1 MGELMRVIA
10 GLCAGLCVVGC
21 SVETDSAS
29 ESVPLP
35 REIVDLGV
43 EITADTP
50 KQFFGNRFLSD
61 MGLEGLNSFDV
72 VQWEYGPVSG
82 SNAYYTLFNHGGP
95 HVDAPNHVGVGP
107 GLDAYAVE
115 SFVGPVK
122 AFDVSHLKSGRTV
135 TVDMVRSLPI
145 TPDDIVIMYTGYAA
159 PTNDSDLPET
169 IALSYEAAEYLAKIP
184 IRGFGT
190 DAFSVASITDQSP
203 VAADDPVA
211 QTVPA
216 HYALLT
222 RGIPTY
228 EQLVN
233 VDKLLGKENMLFVG
247 APLNI
252 KDGDGMIVRPVV
264 LIY

>member
-1 MGELMRVIA
+1 MRMFSLLFVA
-10 GLCAGLCVVGC
+10 LCLVGC
-21 SVETDSAS
+21 SDEINSPS
-29 ESVPLP
+29 QSLPLP
-35 REIVDLGV
+35 TEIIDLGV
-43 EITADTP
+43 EITEDTP
-50 KQFFGNRFLSD
+50 KQFWGNKFLSD
-61 MGLEGLNSFDV
+61 MGFDGRNSFNV
-72 VQWEYGPVSG
+72 VHWEFGPVSG
-82 SNAYYTLFNHGGP
+82 SNAYYTFFNHGGP
-95 HVDAPNHVGVGP
+95 HVDAPNHVGVGQ

-115 SFVGPVK
+115 SFVGPVR
-122 AFDVSHLKSGRTV
+122 AFDVSHLESGRTV

-145 TPDDIVIMYTGYAA
+145 TPNDIVIMYTGYAA
-159 PTNDSDLPET
+159 PTSDSDLPVT
-169 IALSYEAAEYLAKIP
+169 IALSYEAAEYLATIP

-203 VAADDPVA
+203 VIADDPVA

-216 HYALLT
+216 HYALLS
-222 RGIPTY
+222 RGVPVY

-252 KDGDGMIVRPVV
+252 KDGDGMMVRPVV

>member
-1 MGELMRVIA
+1 MGIFRI
-10 GLCAGLCVVGC
+10 LCVGLCVVGC
-21 SVETDSAS
+21 SDEIGNPSQAL
-29 ESVPLP
+29 PLP
-35 REIVDLGV
+35 TEIIDLGV

-50 KQFFGNRFLSD
+50 KQFWGKKFLSD
-61 MGLEGLNSFDV
+61 MGFEGLNSFDV
-72 VQWEYGPVSG
+72 VHWEYGPVSG

-122 AFDVSHLKSGRTV
+122 TFDVSDLESGRTV
-135 TVDMVRSLPI
+135 TLDIVRSLAI
-145 TPDDIVIMYTGYAA
+145 SPDDIVIMYTGYVA
-159 PTNDSDLPET
+159 PTNDSDAPET
-169 IALSYEAAEYLAKIP
+169 IALSYEAAEYLANTP
-184 IRGFGT
+184 IRAFGT
-190 DAFSVASITDQSP
+190 DAFSVASIMDQSP
-203 VAADDPVA
+203 VEADHPVA

-216 HYALLT
+216 HYALLS
-222 RGIPTY
+222 RGIPVY

>member
-1 MGELMRVIA
+1 MKMFSLLFV
-10 GLCAGLCVVGC
+10 GLCLVGC
-21 SVETDSAS
+21 SDEINSPS
-29 ESVPLP
+29 QSLSLP
-35 REIVDLGV
+35 TEIIDLGV

-50 KQFFGNRFLSD
+50 KQFWGNKFLSD
-61 MGLEGLNSFDV
+61 MGFDGLNSFNV
-72 VQWEYGPVSG
+72 VHWEFGPVSG

-115 SFVGPVK
+115 SFVGPVR
-122 AFDVSHLKSGRTV
+122 AFDVSHLESGRTV

-145 TPDDIVIMYTGYAA
+145 TPNDIVIMYTGYAA
-159 PTNDSDLPET
+159 PTSDSDLPVT
-169 IALSYEAAEYLAKIP
+169 IALSYEAAEYLATIP

-203 VAADDPVA
+203 VIADDPVA

-216 HYALLT
+216 HYALLS
-222 RGIPTY
+222 RGIPVY

-252 KDGDGMIVRPVV
+252 KDGDGMMVRPVV